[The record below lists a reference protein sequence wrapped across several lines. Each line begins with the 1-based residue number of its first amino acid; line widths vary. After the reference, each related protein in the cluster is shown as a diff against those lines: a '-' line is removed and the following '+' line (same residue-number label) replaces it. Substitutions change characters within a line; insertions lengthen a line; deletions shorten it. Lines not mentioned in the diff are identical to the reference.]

1 MNKTL
6 NYYNENAKEYFDKT
20 VTVSMSE
27 KYDSFLKRLSKGSLI
42 LDLGCGSGRDSLY
55 FIKNGYKVTA
65 VEGSSELSTLASDYI
80 GQPVQN
86 IDFVD
91 IKDVDV
97 YDGIWACASLLHLE
111 KSVFSEMLLKL
122 REALKSDGVMYISL
136 KIGKDFATYEGDRFF
151 TYYTKE
157 TLYQLLKEANLDIID
172 EYTTSDGLNR
182 DIEWINLIVN
192 K

>member
-27 KYDSFLKRLSKGSLI
+27 KYDSFLKHLVKDSHI

-55 FIKNGYKVTA
+55 FLNNGYKVTA
-65 VEGSSELSTLASDYI
+65 VEGSSELSKLASELI
-80 GQPVQN
+80 GQPVKN
-86 IDFVD
+86 IDFMD
-91 IKDVDV
+91 IQDVDV

-111 KSVFSEMLLKL
+111 KSVFSEMLIKL
-122 REALKSDGVMYISL
+122 YKALRTDGVIYISL
-136 KIGKDFATYEGDRFF
+136 KIGRDFATYEGDRFF

-157 TLYQLLKEANLDIID
+157 TLYQLIKEANLNIID

-182 DIEWINLIVN
+182 DIQWINLIVT